1 MTDDEPT
8 RLLRGLLS
16 AHTDLD
22 VLPHAGP
29 AGRVM
34 LAAAVAGK
42 GCSDDAVARAAS
54 MQVDAVRDIIPTML
68 DRCLHVPALLTAK
81 ANRTPL
87 ETTRRRGKSHNLLQI
102 ALPTPYHYGQEVK
115 NSSPDVPQDFHR
127 LQSWQQHVVKN
138 LRPSAHLYG
147 ICI

>member
-54 MQVDAVRDIIPTML
+54 MPVDAVRHIIPTML
-68 DRCLHVPALLTAK
+68 DRCLHVPALLTTK

-87 ETTRRRGKSHNLLQI
+87 GTTWRRGKVHDLLPI
-102 ALPTPYHYGQEVK
+102 APLTPTIMGR
-115 NSSPDVPQDFHR
+115 NS
-127 LQSWQQHVVKN
+127 K
-138 LRPSAHLYG
+138 LRHLMFLRY
-147 ICI
+147 C